1 MVARAGIEPATQGF
15 SVLCSTD
22 WATEP
27 LFLMAVP
34 TGLEPAISS
43 VTDWHVN
50 HYTMEPFYGCGGRT
64 WTNDLRVM
72 SPTSYQLLYSAIYKK
87 WRRKRDS
94 NPRGALTP
102 CRFSRPIP
110 SARLGYFSVY
120 ICWYLIGGPCRTRT
134 YDRPVMSRML
144 WPTELRV
151 LVSHEF
157 CLKNGSGGGTW
168 TPDLSGMNRAL

>member
-1 MVARAGIEPATQGF
+1 
-15 SVLCSTD
+15 
-22 WATEP
+22 
-27 LFLMAVP
+27 
-34 TGLEPAISS
+34 
-43 VTDWHVN
+43 
-50 HYTMEPFYGCGGRT
+50 
-64 WTNDLRVM
+64 M

-151 LVSHEF
+151 HVSHEIKMVAAEG
-157 CLKNGSGGGTW
+157 LEPPTSRVWTERYSQLSYTAIYKKWWIQWGSNPRPPACKTGALPAELW
-168 TPDLSGMNRAL
+168 THD

>member
-27 LFLMAVP
+27 SIKMAVP
-34 TGLEPAISS
+34 TGLEPAVSS

-50 HYTMEPFYGCGGRT
+50 HYTTEPLMVAEEGLEPTTSGLWARRA
-64 WTNDLRVM
+64 TNCSTPR
-72 SPTSYQLLYSAIYKK
+72 YKK

-110 SARLGYFSVY
+110 SARLGYVSVFY
-120 ICWYLIGGPCRTRT
+120 NKYLIGGPCRTRT

-157 CLKNGSGGGTW
+157 
-168 TPDLSGMNRAL
+168 